1 MSQSANPMVSPR
13 VTKVTVNIGV
23 GEGGQRLQLAEQALE
38 MVTGMTPVRTL
49 ATSTNRDLGTRKG
62 SPIGCKVTIRDQ
74 ESIGAFLKD
83 AFWVRQHTIPT
94 NNYDLSG
101 NHSIGITDYT
111 ANPGQKN
118 DPDIGIYGMDVNVVL
133 ERPGHRVS
141 RRRRHARK
149 VSVSHRVGPDESRA
163 WFAEHYKLKI
173 VGYGEEE

>member
-49 ATSTNRDLGTRKG
+49 ATSTNSDLGTRQG
-62 SPIGCKVTIRDQ
+62 SPIGCKVT
-74 ESIGAFLKD
+74 S
-83 AFWVRQHTIPT
+83 QHIIPT
-94 NNYDLSG
+94 YNFDLSG
-101 NHSIGITDYT
+101 NLSFGITDYT
-111 ANPGQKN
+111 DFPWQKY